1 MPERLA
7 SSEFARRHDLPDWRI
22 LLRSVEGWFVAPSFS
37 AGAAFVDEVARAAD
51 AAGHHPD
58 LDLRYPGRVH
68 ILITSHD
75 VHGLSDRDAELAARI
90 SALAAASGLTAEPLA
105 STRLEVAIDA
115 MDIDAV
121 RPFWAAVLGYK
132 EEPPFEEGYPVDAI
146 SDPAGIGPAFWFQQ
160 MDEPRS
166 QRNRFHIDVTVPS
179 DEADA
184 RIEAALAAGG
194 TMVSD
199 AAARAWWILADPEG
213 NEACVCTCEDRDRV
227 AVRGRPAVA
236 SSFASGASAPDLDS
250 ARTSRTLRVRTY
262 SPKASEITRK
272 WYVVDAEDLV
282 LGRLSTEV
290 ARILRG
296 KHKPTFAPHMDMGD
310 HVIVI
315 NAEKVVLT
323 SNKADQKLVYRH
335 SGYPGGLKSRTFA
348 EALAL
353 KPEEGVRRAVRGML
367 PKNRLGRQMLTKLKV
382 YAGPNHPHSAQMPEP
397 LDLAA
402 ARRTA

>member
-1 MPERLA
+1 M
-7 SSEFARRHDLPDWRI
+7 
-22 LLRSVEGWFVAPSFS
+22 
-37 AGAAFVDEVARAAD
+37 
-51 AAGHHPD
+51 
-58 LDLRYPGRVH
+58 
-68 ILITSHD
+68 
-75 VHGLSDRDAELAARI
+75 
-90 SALAAASGLTAEPLA
+90 
-105 STRLEVAIDA
+105 
-115 MDIDAV
+115 
-121 RPFWAAVLGYK
+121 
-132 EEPPFEEGYPVDAI
+132 
-146 SDPAGIGPAFWFQQ
+146 
-160 MDEPRS
+160 
-166 QRNRFHIDVTVPS
+166 
-179 DEADA
+179 
-184 RIEAALAAGG
+184 
-194 TMVSD
+194 
-199 AAARAWWILADPEG
+199 
-213 NEACVCTCEDRDRV
+213 
-227 AVRGRPAVA
+227 
-236 SSFASGASAPDLDS
+236 
-250 ARTSRTLRVRTY
+250 RTY

-382 YAGPNHPHSAQMPEP
+382 YAGPNHPHSAQQPTAYAI
-397 LDLAA
+397 DH
-402 ARRTA
+402 ARARVASA